1 MKNKIKM
8 VDFQTLFAQPSITK
22 FNSFSQGVFQKLATC
37 HTAKMG
43 FHRLVCNDKNCG
55 KTHYQYHSCGN
66 RHCPNCGSLKRE
78 EWIENRLDELLPTT
92 YYHLVFTLPHE
103 LNPLIMGNRKALFK
117 LLFDAASQTIM
128 NHSRMKNYL
137 GADCGITMIL
147 HTWGQD
153 LSFHPHVHCIV
164 TGGGFDGQKWIAAKR
179 KKDNFLFPEASLS
192 KMYRAIFLKNIATIP
207 LEKAGFDLEK
217 TINDLEKKRWNV
229 FAKAPFG
236 GPAQVVEY
244 LGRYSHKIAITKH
257 RIIAMTDADISFR
270 YKDYAD
276 GGKTK
281 TMKLSHDEF
290 LRRFEQHILP
300 KRFVKIRHYGFLQN
314 QGKKERLAKIRASL
328 NLGKQPEKVTIPLA
342 IKMIEKFGVDIFKCK
357 SCATGRLVL
366 VQSVRF
372 FKTQTQEYQ
381 EIQEIT
387 AKNKA
392 SPVAW
397 E

>member
-1 MKNKIKM
+1 
-8 VDFQTLFAQPSITK
+8 
-22 FNSFSQGVFQKLATC
+22 
-37 HTAKMG
+37 
-43 FHRLVCNDKNCG
+43 VCNDKNCG

-78 EWIENRLDELLPTT
+78 EWIENRLDELLPTP

-192 KMYRAIFLKNIATIP
+192 KMYRAIFLKNITTIP

-244 LGRYSHKIAITKH
+244 LGRYSHKIAITKY
-257 RIIAMTDADISFR
+257 RIIAMTTADVSFR

-314 QGKKERLAKIRASL
+314 QGKKERLTKIRASL
-328 NLGKQPEKVTIPLA
+328 NLGKQPEKVSIPLA
-342 IKMIEKFGVDIFKCK
+342 IKMLEKFGIDIFKCK

-392 SPVAW
+392 SPAV
-397 E
+397 